1 MLIRRLFAT
10 ASTTKAESSPL
21 SAQEAKKLILKG
33 DAPRNLQ
40 VRGHLNLANCRD
52 LMKLPN
58 GLSATSID
66 LSGCINL
73 RKLPQDLTVGRL
85 NLNGCSS
92 LRSLP
97 DGLRCFELSAAN
109 TRLSTLPA
117 TLQITNRLDLS
128 GCTELTSLPDNLK
141 VGTLVLRDCVR
152 LRALP
157 EGLDTHFLDISGC
170 TQLTAWPR
178 RACVRIGRL
187 NARGCTQLASLP
199 PWLTHVSQLDIS
211 GCSNLQRLPETLVVS
226 SWLDLAHT
234 GITELPPQLEAV
246 PLRWRGVP
254 ITTRIAFE
262 AETLTADEVL
272 TQPNAE
278 LRRVLLERMG
288 YAAFLATAQAM
299 VLDQDEDPGGERR
312 LLKVPLQGDED
323 LVCVAVYCPSTGR
336 QYLIRVPPSMRSCRQ
351 AVAWI
356 AGFDNPDDY
365 QPLAET

>member
-1 MLIRRLFAT
+1 M
-10 ASTTKAESSPL
+10 
-21 SAQEAKKLILKG
+21 SAQEAKKRILKG
-33 DAPRNLQ
+33 DAPRGLQ

-52 LMKLPN
+52 LVKLPR
-58 GLSATSID
+58 GLSAASID
-66 LSGCINL
+66 LSGCMNL
-73 RKLPQDLTVGRL
+73 RELPDDLTVGRL
-85 NLNGCSS
+85 NLDGCSR

-97 DGLRCFELSAAN
+97 DGLRCFELSAAD
-109 TRLSTLPA
+109 TRLRTLPSTL
-117 TLQITNRLDLS
+117 QVTNRLDLS

-141 VGTLVLRDCVR
+141 VGTLVLRDCAS

-170 TQLTAWPR
+170 TQLTDWPR
-178 RACVRIGRL
+178 RACVGIGRL
-187 NARGCTQLASLP
+187 NARGCTKLASLP
-199 PWLTHVSQLDIS
+199 PWLTHVAQLDIS
-211 GCSNLQRLPETLVVS
+211 GCSNLQHLPETLIVS

-234 GITELPPQLEAV
+234 GITELPPQLESV

-254 ITTRIAFE
+254 ITARIAFE

-272 TQPNAE
+272 AQPNAE

-288 YAAFLATAQAM
+288 YAAFLATAQAI

-312 LLKVPLQGDED
+312 LLKVPLRGDED

-336 QYLIRVPPSMRSCRQ
+336 QYLIRVPPTMRSCRQ

-356 AGFDNPDDY
+356 AGFDNADEY
-365 QPLAET
+365 QPLVET